1 MTEAEMEA
9 VLDPKLY
16 IGRCPE
22 QVDAFLAQVR
32 PLLSGASRE
41 VPEISLW
48 TVSYR
53 PGALPAVTAAGGAPE
68 RFSGGTPSAV
78 PERRSREGCRK
89 WNADF
94 VGFDVDSA
102 LLAVIHCYH
111 RFRDQGQIQP
121 SEGIDGEK
129 DRGNSGSVSGGS
141 GKPVQRVRGK
151 KTLQLHFERGSPLVS
166 ATSCDRYLTRACWS
180 FERDPIMGAN

>member
-1 MTEAEMEA
+1 M
-9 VLDPKLY
+9 P
-16 IGRCPE
+16 
-22 QVDAFLAQVR
+22 
-32 PLLSGASRE
+32 
-41 VPEISLW
+41 
-48 TVSYR
+48 
-53 PGALPAVTAAGGAPE
+53 AAGGAPE

-129 DRGNSGSVSGGS
+129 DRGNSGSVSEGQWEART
-141 GKPVQRVRGK
+141 K
-151 KTLQLHFERGSPLVS
+151 SPREEDS
-166 ATSCDRYLTRACWS
+166 AAAFRTRISASKCDEL
-180 FERDPIMGAN
+180 